1 MKGLRTMPS
10 LDIFSKTAFKEVI
23 TSVELVDLNND
34 GKANIILTTLNGD
47 VRVYD
52 FHRDEKKP
60 LDELCR
66 IGDLPPLAAI
76 GVGDVTG
83 DGVPDFVMGG
93 LDNTMR
99 VLVYLDGTIS
109 VKASTPL
116 GSLPTAVAVLNVL
129 NDERAEVIVS
139 TNDGSLRCYGWYDVA
154 LDKLAHQV
162 LDRPVFSIW
171 PLMTRGMP
179 YSRFVF
185 GDDSGYFF
193 VYQYADD
200 RLHER
205 GKISVGGEIGLIS
218 TGDVTEDHNSE
229 VMTVSDNR
237 TLSLYGF
244 VKGSIEKIDS
254 IRAPNAVN
262 AIRMGL
268 FWDLE
273 PARGQILVSHAN
285 SNIAM
290 LSVVGRRLTEEASI
304 KTAKKSTESSIS
316 VGDVDGDSRNE
327 IVQAVG
333 NNLYIIDF
341 KDDLVV

>member
-1 MKGLRTMPS
+1 MPS
-10 LDIFSKTAFKEVI
+10 LDIVSKTAFKEVI
-23 TSVELVDLNND
+23 TSVELVDLNGD
-34 GKANIILTTLNGD
+34 GKANIIVTTLNGD

-60 LDELCR
+60 LNEICR

-99 VLVYLDGTIS
+99 VLVYLDGSIS

-129 NDERAEVIVS
+129 DDESAEVIVS

-171 PLMTRGMP
+171 PLKAKGMP

-193 VYQYADD
+193 IYQYADD

-205 GKISVGGEIGLIS
+205 GKVKVGGEVSLIS
-218 TGDVTEDHNSE
+218 TGDVTEDDNSE
-229 VMTVSDNR
+229 IMTLSDNR
-237 TLSLYGF
+237 TLSLYGL

-262 AIRMGL
+262 AIRMGR
-268 FWDLE
+268 FWELE
-273 PARGQILVSHAN
+273 PERGQILVSHAN

-316 VGDVDGDSRNE
+316 VGDVDGNSRDE

-333 NNLYIIDF
+333 SNLYIIDF
-341 KDDLVV
+341 KDDLMI

>member
-1 MKGLRTMPS
+1 MPS
-10 LDIFSKTAFKEVI
+10 LDIISKTTFKEVI
-23 TSVELVDLNND
+23 TSVELVDLNGN
-34 GKANIILTTLNGD
+34 GNANIILTTLNGD

-52 FHRDEKKP
+52 FNKEEKKP
-60 LDELCR
+60 LNEVCR
-66 IGDLPPLAAI
+66 IGNLPPLAAI

-99 VLVYLDGTIS
+99 VLVYLDDSIS
-109 VKASTPL
+109 VKASSPL

-129 NDERAEVIVS
+129 DDESAEVIVS

-193 VYQYADD
+193 IYQYADD

-205 GKISVGGEIGLIS
+205 SKISVGGEIGLIS

-229 VMTVSDNR
+229 VMTVSNNR
-237 TLSLYGF
+237 TLSLFGL
-244 VKGSIEKIDS
+244 VKGSMEKIDS
-254 IRAPNAVN
+254 IRAPNPVT
-262 AIRMGL
+262 AIRMGR
-268 FWDLE
+268 FWDLD
-273 PARGQILVSHAN
+273 PARGQIIVSHAN
-285 SNIAM
+285 SSIGL
-290 LSVVGRRLTEEASI
+290 LSVVGRQLTEEAVI
-304 KTAKKSTESSIS
+304 KTSKKSTESSIS
-316 VGDVDGDSRNE
+316 VGDVDGDSRDE

-341 KDDLVV
+341 KDDLIV

>member
-1 MKGLRTMPS
+1 MKGLLTMPS
-10 LDIFSKTAFKEVI
+10 LDLVTKTAFKEVV
-23 TSVELVDLNND
+23 TSVELVDLNGN
-34 GKANIILTTLNGD
+34 GKANIIITTLNGD

-60 LDELCR
+60 LNELCR

-99 VLVYLDGTIS
+99 VLVYLDNSFS

-129 NDERAEVIVS
+129 DDESAEVIVS

-171 PLMTRGMP
+171 PLETKGMP

-205 GKISVGGEIGLIS
+205 GKINVGGEVGLIS
-218 TGDVTEDHNSE
+218 TGDVTEDDNSE
-229 VMTVSDNR
+229 VMTVSNNR

-244 VKGSIEKIDS
+244 VKGSLEKIDS
-254 IRAPNAVN
+254 IRAPNTVS
-262 AIRMGL
+262 AIRMGR

-273 PARGQILVSHAN
+273 PKRGQILVSHAN

-316 VGDVDGDSRNE
+316 VGDVDGDSRDE

-341 KDDLVV
+341 NND

>member
-1 MKGLRTMPS
+1 MPT
-10 LDIFSKTAFKEVI
+10 LDIITKTTFKEVI
-23 TSVELVDLNND
+23 TSVELVDLNGN
-34 GKANIILTTLNGD
+34 GKSNIILTTLNGD

-52 FHRDEKKP
+52 FHRGEKNP
-60 LDELCR
+60 LAEICR
-66 IGDLPPLAAI
+66 IDGLPPLAAI

-83 DGVPDFVMGG
+83 DGIPDFVMGG
-93 LDNTMR
+93 LDNSMR
-99 VLVYLDGTIS
+99 VLVYMDDTIS

-116 GSLPTAVAVLNVL
+116 GNLPTAVAVLNVL
-129 NDERAEVIVS
+129 DDESAEVIVS

-171 PLMTRGMP
+171 PLETRGMP

-193 VYQYADD
+193 IYQYADD

-205 GKISVGGEIGLIS
+205 AKISVGGEIGLIS
-218 TGDVTEDHNSE
+218 TGDVTDDHNSE
-229 VMTVSDNR
+229 VMTVSNNR
-237 TLSLYGF
+237 KLSLFGL
-244 VKGSIEKIDS
+244 VKGTMEKIDS
-254 IRAPNAVN
+254 IKAPNTVS
-262 AIRMGL
+262 AIRMGR

-273 PARGQILVSHAN
+273 PDRGQILVSHAN
-285 SNIAM
+285 SSIGM
-290 LSVVGRRLTEEASI
+290 LSVVGRQLVEEAVI
-304 KTAKKSTESSIS
+304 KTTKRSTESSIS
-316 VGDVDGDSRNE
+316 VSDVDGDSRNE

-341 KDDLVV
+341 KDGLLI

>member
-1 MKGLRTMPS
+1 MPS
-10 LDIFSKTAFKEVI
+10 LDIVSKTAFKEVI
-23 TSVELVDLNND
+23 TSVELVDLNGN

-60 LDELCR
+60 LNELCR
-66 IGDLPPLAAI
+66 VGDLPPLAAI

-99 VLVYLDGTIS
+99 VLVYFDESIS

-116 GSLPTAVAVLNVL
+116 GSLPTAVAALNVL
-129 NDERAEVIVS
+129 GDESAEVLVS
-139 TNDGSLRCYGWYDVA
+139 TNDGSLRCYGWFDVA
-154 LDKLAHQV
+154 LDKLAHKV

-171 PLMTRGMP
+171 PLNTKGMP

-193 VYQYADD
+193 IYQYADD

-205 GKISVGGEIGLIS
+205 GKVSVSGEVGLIS

-229 VMTVSDNR
+229 IMTVSDNR
-237 TLSLYGF
+237 TLTLYGF

-254 IRAPNAVN
+254 IRAPNTVN
-262 AIRMGL
+262 AIRMGR

-290 LSVVGRRLTEEASI
+290 LSVVGRHLTEEASI

-316 VGDVDGDSRNE
+316 VGDIDGDSRNE

-333 NNLYIIDF
+333 NNLYVIDF
-341 KDDLVV
+341 KDDLVI

>member
-1 MKGLRTMPS
+1 MPS
-10 LDIFSKTAFKEVI
+10 LDIISKTTFKEVI
-23 TSVELVDLNND
+23 TSVELVDLNGN
-34 GKANIILTTLNGD
+34 GRSNVIVTTLNGD

-52 FHRDEKKP
+52 FHKEEKKP
-60 LDELCR
+60 LVELCR
-66 IGDLPPLAAI
+66 IENLPPLAAI

-83 DGVPDFVMGG
+83 DGIPDFVMGG

-99 VLVYLDGTIS
+99 VLVYMDETIS
-109 VKASTPL
+109 VKASSPL
-116 GSLPTAVAVLNVL
+116 GNLPTAVAVLNVL
-129 NDERAEVIVS
+129 DDESAEVIVS
-139 TNDGSLRCYGWYDVA
+139 TNDGSMRCYGWYDVA

-171 PLMTRGMP
+171 PLETRGMP

-193 VYQYADD
+193 IYQYADD

-205 GKISVGGEIGLIS
+205 ARINVGGEIGLIS

-237 TLSLYGF
+237 KISLYGL
-244 VKGSIEKIDS
+244 VKGSMEKIDS
-254 IRAPNAVN
+254 IRAPNTVN
-262 AIRMGL
+262 AIRMGR
-268 FWDLE
+268 FWNLE

-285 SNIAM
+285 SSIGM
-290 LSVVGRRLTEEASI
+290 LSVVGRQLVEEAVI
-304 KTAKKSTESSIS
+304 KTSKKSTESSIS
-316 VGDVDGDSRNE
+316 VGDVDGDSKDE

-333 NNLYIIDF
+333 NNLYIIDC
-341 KDDLVV
+341 KDDLIV

>member
-1 MKGLRTMPS
+1 MPS
-10 LDIFSKTAFKEVI
+10 LDIISKTTFKEVI
-23 TSVELVDLNND
+23 TSVELVDLNGN
-34 GKANIILTTLNGD
+34 GKSNVIITTLNGD

-52 FHRDEKKP
+52 FNKEEKKP
-60 LDELCR
+60 LNELCKL
-66 IGDLPPLAAI
+66 GGLPPLAAI

-83 DGVPDFVMGG
+83 DGIPDFVMGG

-99 VLVYLDGTIS
+99 VLVYMDDTIS
-109 VKASTPL
+109 VKASTTL

-129 NDERAEVIVS
+129 DDESAEVIVS
-139 TNDGSLRCYGWYDVA
+139 TNDGSMRCYGWYDVA
-154 LDKLAHQV
+154 LDKLAHAV

-171 PLMTRGMP
+171 PLMTSGMP

-193 VYQYADD
+193 IYQYADD

-205 GKISVGGEIGLIS
+205 SRISVGGEVGLIS

-229 VMTVSDNR
+229 VMTLSDNR
-237 TLSLYGF
+237 TLSLYGL
-244 VKGSIEKIDS
+244 VKGSMEKIDS
-254 IRAPNAVN
+254 IRAPNPVN
-262 AIRMGL
+262 AIRMGR

-273 PARGQILVSHAN
+273 PERGQIIVSHAN
-285 SNIAM
+285 SSIAM
-290 LSVVGRRLTEEASI
+290 LSVVGRQLAEEAVI
-304 KTAKKSTESSIS
+304 KTSKKSTESSIS
-316 VGDVDGDSRNE
+316 VADVDGDSQDE

-341 KDDLVV
+341 KDDLVI

>member
-1 MKGLRTMPS
+1 MPS
-10 LDIFSKTAFKEVI
+10 LDIISKTTFKEVI
-23 TSVELVDLNND
+23 TSVELIDLNGN
-34 GKANIILTTLNGD
+34 GKSNVIVTTLNGD

-52 FHRDEKKP
+52 FNKDEKKP
-60 LDELCR
+60 LTEICR
-66 IGDLPPLAAI
+66 LGDLPPLAAI

-83 DGVPDFVMGG
+83 DGIPDFVMGG

-99 VLVYLDGTIS
+99 VLVYLDETIS

-129 NDERAEVIVS
+129 DDESAEVIVS
-139 TNDGSLRCYGWYDVA
+139 TNDGSMRCYGWYDVA
-154 LDKLAHQV
+154 LDKLAHKV

-171 PLMTRGMP
+171 PLRTKGMP

-185 GDDSGYFF
+185 GDDTGYFF
-193 VYQYADD
+193 IYQYADD

-205 GKISVGGEIGLIS
+205 NRVSVGGEVGLIS

-229 VMTVSDNR
+229 VMTLSDNR
-237 TLSLYGF
+237 TLTLYGL
-244 VKGSIEKIDS
+244 VKGSMEKIDS
-254 IRAPNAVN
+254 IRAPNTVC
-262 AIRMGL
+262 AIRMGR

-285 SNIAM
+285 SSLAM
-290 LSVVGRRLTEEASI
+290 LSVVGRQLSEEAVI

-316 VGDVDGDSRNE
+316 VGDVDGDSRDE

-341 KDDLVV
+341 KDDYLV

>member
-1 MKGLRTMPS
+1 MPS
-10 LDIFSKTAFKEVI
+10 LDIISKTTFKEVI
-23 TSVELVDLNND
+23 TSVELVDLNGN
-34 GKANIILTTLNGD
+34 GKSNIILTTLNGD

-52 FHRDEKKP
+52 YERGEKKP
-60 LDELCR
+60 LTEICK

-93 LDNTMR
+93 LDNSMR
-99 VLVYLDGTIS
+99 VLVYLDETIS
-109 VKASTPL
+109 VKATTPL
-116 GSLPTAVAVLNVL
+116 GSLPTAIAVLNVL
-129 NDERAEVIVS
+129 DDEAAEVIVS

-171 PLMTRGMP
+171 PLESKGMP

-193 VYQYADD
+193 IYQYADD

-229 VMTVSDNR
+229 VMTVSDNKKI
-237 TLSLYGF
+237 SLYGF
-244 VKGSIEKIDS
+244 VKGSLEKIDS
-254 IRAPNAVN
+254 IRAPNTVN
-262 AIRMGL
+262 AIRMGR

-273 PARGQILVSHAN
+273 PARGQILVTHAN
-285 SNIAM
+285 SSIGL
-290 LSVVGRRLTEEASI
+290 LSVVGRRLVEEAVI
-304 KTAKKSTESSIS
+304 KTSKKSTESSIA
-316 VGDVDGDSRNE
+316 VDDVDGDSRFE

-333 NNLYIIDF
+333 NNLYVIDF
-341 KDDLVV
+341 GEDLVV

>member
-1 MKGLRTMPS
+1 MPS
-10 LDIFSKTAFKEVI
+10 LDIISKTTFKEVI
-23 TSVELVDLNND
+23 TSVELVDLNGN
-34 GKANIILTTLNGD
+34 GKSNIIITTLNGD

-52 FHRDEKKP
+52 FNREEKKP
-60 LDELCR
+60 LNKICSIE
-66 IGDLPPLAAI
+66 DLPPLAAI

-83 DGVPDFVMGG
+83 DGIPDFVMAG

-99 VLVYLDGTIS
+99 VLVYMDDTIS
-109 VKASTPL
+109 VKASTTL
-116 GSLPTAVAVLNVL
+116 GSLPTAVAVLNVFE
-129 NDERAEVIVS
+129 DESAEVIVS

-154 LDKLAHQV
+154 LDKLAHAV

-171 PLMTRGMP
+171 PLDTKGMP

-193 VYQYADD
+193 IYQYADD

-205 GKISVGGEIGLIS
+205 GRISVGGEIGLIS

-237 TLSLYGF
+237 QISLYGF
-244 VKGSIEKIDS
+244 VKGSMEKIDS
-254 IRAPNAVN
+254 IRAPNTVN
-262 AIRMGL
+262 AIRMGR
-268 FWDLE
+268 FWDLD

-285 SNIAM
+285 SSIGM
-290 LSVVGRRLTEEASI
+290 LSVVGRRLIEEAVI
-304 KTAKKSTESSIS
+304 KTSKKSTESSIS
-316 VGDVDGDSRNE
+316 VGDVDGNSRDE

-333 NNLYIIDF
+333 NNLYVIDF
-341 KDDLVV
+341 NDDLVV

>member
-1 MKGLRTMPS
+1 MPS
-10 LDIFSKTAFKEVI
+10 LDIVAKTAFKEVI
-23 TSVELVDLNND
+23 TSVELVDLNGD

-60 LDELCR
+60 LEELCR

-99 VLVYLDGTIS
+99 VLVYLDGSIS

-129 NDERAEVIVS
+129 DDESAEVIVS

-171 PLMTRGMP
+171 PLKTKGMP

-193 VYQYADD
+193 IYQYADD

-205 GKISVGGEIGLIS
+205 GKVNVGGEVGLIS
-218 TGDVTEDHNSE
+218 TGDVTEDDNSE
-229 VMTVSDNR
+229 IMTLSDNR
-237 TLSLYGF
+237 TLSLYGL
-244 VKGSIEKIDS
+244 VKGSIERIDS

-262 AIRMGL
+262 AIRMGR
-268 FWDLE
+268 FWELE

-316 VGDVDGDSRNE
+316 VGDIDDDSRFE

-333 NNLYIIDF
+333 NNLFIIDF
-341 KDDLVV
+341 KDDLVI

>member
-1 MKGLRTMPS
+1 MPS
-10 LDIFSKTAFKEVI
+10 LDIVSKTTFKEVI
-23 TSVELVDLNND
+23 TSVELVDLNGN
-34 GKANIILTTLNGD
+34 GKSNIIITTLNGD

-52 FHRDEKKP
+52 FHREEKKP
-60 LDELCR
+60 LTELCSL
-66 IGDLPPLAAI
+66 GGLPPLAAI
-76 GVGDVTG
+76 GIGDVTG
-83 DGVPDFVMGG
+83 DGTSDFVMGG

-99 VLVYLDGTIS
+99 VLVYMDETIS

-116 GSLPTAVAVLNVL
+116 GSLPTAIAALNVL
-129 NDERAEVIVS
+129 DDESAEVIVS
-139 TNDGSLRCYGWYDVA
+139 TNDGSMRCYGWYDVA
-154 LDKLAHQV
+154 LDKLAHAV

-171 PLMTRGMP
+171 PLETKGMP

-193 VYQYADD
+193 IYQYADD

-205 GKISVGGEIGLIS
+205 GKISVGGEVGLIS
-218 TGDVTEDHNSE
+218 TGDVTEDQYSE

-237 TLSLYGF
+237 KISLFGV
-244 VKGSIEKIDS
+244 VKGSMEKIDT
-254 IRAPNAVN
+254 IRAPNSVN
-262 AIRMGL
+262 AIRMGR

-285 SNIAM
+285 SSIGL
-290 LSVVGRRLTEEASI
+290 LSVVGRQLVEEAVI
-304 KTAKKSTESSIS
+304 KTSKKSTESSIS
-316 VGDVDGDSRNE
+316 VGDVDGDSRDE

>member
-1 MKGLRTMPS
+1 MPS
-10 LDIFSKTAFKEVI
+10 LDIVSKTTFKEVI

-34 GKANIILTTLNGD
+34 GRSNIVVTTLNGD

-52 FHRDEKKP
+52 YQRDEKKP
-60 LDELCR
+60 FSEICRLD
-66 IGDLPPLAAI
+66 GLPPLAAI

-99 VLVYLDGTIS
+99 VLVYLDETIS
-109 VKASTPL
+109 VKASSPL
-116 GSLPTAVAVLNVL
+116 GNLPTAIAVLNVL
-129 NDERAEVIVS
+129 DDERAEVIVS

-154 LDKLAHQV
+154 LDKLAHKV

-171 PLMTRGMP
+171 PLATRGMP

-193 VYQYADD
+193 IYQYADD

-205 GKISVGGEIGLIS
+205 VKISVGGEVGLIS
-218 TGDVTEDHNSE
+218 TGDITEDHNSE
-229 VMTVSDNR
+229 VLTVSDGR

-244 VKGSIEKIDS
+244 VKGSMEKIDS
-254 IRAPNAVN
+254 IKAPKPVS
-262 AIRMGL
+262 AIRMGR
-268 FWDLE
+268 FWELN
-273 PARGQILVSHAN
+273 PARGQIIVSHAN
-285 SNIAM
+285 SSIAM
-290 LSVVGRRLTEEASI
+290 LSVMGRRLVEEAVI
-304 KTAKKSTESSIS
+304 KTAKKATESAISI
-316 VGDVDGDSRNE
+316 GDVDGNGRNE

-333 NNLYIIDF
+333 NNLYVIDF
-341 KDDLVV
+341 KEDLVI

>member
-1 MKGLRTMPS
+1 MPT
-10 LDIFSKTAFKEVI
+10 LEVISKTTFKEVI
-23 TSVELVDLNND
+23 TSVELVDLNGN
-34 GKANIILTTLNGD
+34 GKSNIIITTLNGD

-52 FHRDEKKP
+52 FNREEKKP
-60 LDELCR
+60 LAQICS

-99 VLVYLDGTIS
+99 VLVFLDDTIS
-109 VKASTPL
+109 VKASTTL
-116 GSLPTAVAVLNVL
+116 GSLPTAIAVLNVL
-129 NDERAEVIVS
+129 DDESAEVIVS
-139 TNDGSLRCYGWYDVA
+139 TNDGSMRCYGWYDVA

-193 VYQYADD
+193 IYQYADD

-205 GKISVGGEIGLIS
+205 GRISVGGEVGLIS
-218 TGDVTEDHNSE
+218 TGDVTEDDNSE

-237 TLSLYGF
+237 TISLFGL
-244 VKGSIEKIDS
+244 VKGNIEKIDS
-254 IRAPNAVN
+254 IRAPNTVN
-262 AIRMGL
+262 AIRMGR
-268 FWDLE
+268 FWNLE
-273 PARGQILVSHAN
+273 PERGQILVSHAN
-285 SNIAM
+285 SSIGL
-290 LSVVGRRLTEEASI
+290 LSVVGRRLVEEAVI
-304 KTAKKSTESSIS
+304 KTTKKSTESSIS
-316 VGDVDGDSRNE
+316 VGDVDGNSRNE

-333 NNLYIIDF
+333 NNLYIVDF